1 MTLTATLRRP
11 LEQIE
16 TSLSR
21 PTGGLGVAVG
31 HAMSLQHYTLTAW
44 CHRLLAPAADADV
57 LDVGCGSGN
66 ALRLLG
72 RRCSGLLAGVD
83 PSPTMVE
90 MTRRANAGAGR
101 REKSRGARS
110 DGEGRLRVRLGSAT
124 ALPFD
129 DDSFDVVTAI
139 ETLYFWP
146 APEEGLREALRVL
159 RPGGQLAIALEM
171 TKDAADEPTWLQR
184 VFGASFTRR
193 SAAEGLAIVSGV
205 ELTTMVRAAGF
216 DRIRFAVEPRRS
228 LGWLCVLAR
237 KPDQC

>member
-21 PTGGLGVAVG
+21 PTGRLGVAVG
-31 HAMSLQHYTLTAW
+31 HAMSLQHYTLTSW
-44 CHRLLAPAADADV
+44 CHRLLDPPVDADV

-72 RRCSGLLAGVD
+72 RRCTGRLAGVD
-83 PSPTMVE
+83 PSMTMVE
-90 MTRRANAGAGR
+90 MTRRTNARA
-101 REKSRGARS
+101 AR
-110 DGEGRLRVRLGSAT
+110 DGRLQVRIGSALQ
-124 ALPFD
+124 LPYSD
-129 DDSFDVVTAI
+129 DAFDVVTAI

-146 APEEGLREALRVL
+146 DAARGLREALRVL
-159 RPGGQLAIALEM
+159 RPGGRLAIALEM

-184 VFGASFTRR
+184 VFGAKFTER
-193 SAAEGLAIVSGV
+193 SADEGLSIVSGV
-205 ELTTMVRAAGF
+205 ELTALVRAAGF
-216 DRIRFAVEPRRS
+216 DRVRFSVEPRRS

-237 KPDQC
+237 KPDPC

>member
-21 PTGGLGVAVG
+21 PTGRLGVAVG

-44 CHRLLAPAADADV
+44 CHRLLAAPADADV
-57 LDVGCGSGN
+57 LDIGCGSGN
-66 ALRLLG
+66 GLRLLG
-72 RRCSGLLAGVD
+72 RRCSGRLAGVD

-90 MTRRANAGAGR
+90 MSRRSNAGAD
-101 REKSRGARS
+101 S
-110 DGEGRLRVRLGSAT
+110 EGRLQIRLGSAT
-124 ALPFD
+124 ELPFD

-146 APEEGLREALRVL
+146 APERGLREALRVL
-159 RPGGQLAIALEM
+159 RPGGRLAIALEM
-171 TKDAADEPTWLQR
+171 TKDAAEEPTWLQR

-205 ELTTMVRAAGF
+205 ELTAMARSAGF
-216 DRIRFAVEPRRS
+216 DRVQFAVEPRRS

-237 KPDQC
+237 KPDPC

>member
-1 MTLTATLRRP
+1 V
-11 LEQIE
+11 
-16 TSLSR
+16 SS
-21 PTGGLGVAVG
+21 
-31 HAMSLQHYTLTAW
+31 
-44 CHRLLAPAADADV
+44 AAGPDADV

-72 RRCSGLLAGVD
+72 RCGSGRLAGID

-90 MTRRANAGAGR
+90 MTRRANARADR
-101 REKSRGARS
+101 
-110 DGEGRLRVRLGSAT
+110 EGRLQVRVGSA
-124 ALPFD
+124 AGLPFD

-139 ETLYFWP
+139 ETFYFWP
-146 APEEGLREALRVL
+146 APEQGLREALRVL
-159 RPGGQLAIALEM
+159 RPGGRLAIALEM
-171 TKDAADEPTWLQR
+171 TKDAAEEPTWLQR
-184 VFGASFTRR
+184 VVGASFTRR

-205 ELTTMVRAAGF
+205 ELTAMVCRTGF

>member
-21 PTGGLGVAVG
+21 PTGRLGIAVG

-44 CHRLLAPAADADV
+44 CHRLLAPPSDADA
-57 LDVGCGSGN
+57 LDIGCGSGN

-72 RRCSGLLAGVD
+72 RRCSGRLAGVD

-90 MTRRANAGAGR
+90 MARRSNRRA
-101 REKSRGARS
+101 EQ
-110 DGEGRLRVRLGSAT
+110 DGRLEVLLGSAMQ
-124 ALPFD
+124 LPYAE
-129 DDSFDVVTAI
+129 DSFDVVTAI

-146 APEEGLREALRVL
+146 DPALGLREALRVL
-159 RPGGQLAIALEM
+159 RPGGRLAIALEM
-171 TKDAADEPTWLQR
+171 TQDAADDPTWLQR
-184 VFGASFTRR
+184 VFGAKFTER
-193 SAAEGLAIVSGV
+193 SAGEGLTITSGV
-205 ELTTMVRAAGF
+205 ELTGLVRDAGF
-216 DRIRFAVEPRRS
+216 DRVRFAVEPRRS

-237 KPDQC
+237 KPDRC